1 MEGTL
6 AHSWCPPSQPP
17 RASWYES
24 ETRED
29 GAADRHNKDLS
40 LHQERGDR
48 EGSAGRQGLD
58 SGWIL
63 TILSDA
69 TTTLRIFIKCD
80 NESIFPSAW
89 TRNHLVW
96 AQKKDKGIVQC
107 FLLFWRCS
115 TRWSHRKEEVFGEN
129 FSLGCPSISNSQGIT
144 SYWSVLYKL
153 FSKLYYAFKVKFNS
167 QSSCVSWY
175 TSQKYY
181 WTMDAL
187 WWSRDTDTVEIRKCD
202 LLMDQLT
209 GICSRNAC
217 KYLKSY
223 FQGSPYQP
231 DDWRWVPWLWWK

>member
-1 MEGTL
+1 MKVFSPAPG
-6 AHSWCPPSQPP
+6 
-17 RASWYES
+17 
-24 ETRED
+24 
-29 GAADRHNKDLS
+29 
-40 LHQERGDR
+40 
-48 EGSAGRQGLD
+48 QGI
-58 SGWIL
+58 IL
-63 TILSDA
+63 FEHKRKTKVLYNVLFYSDDV
-69 TTTLRIFIKCD
+69 K
-80 NESIFPSAW
+80 
-89 TRNHLVW
+89 
-96 AQKKDKGIVQC
+96 
-107 FLLFWRCS
+107 
-115 TRWSHRKEEVFGEN
+115 RWSHRKGEVFGEN
-129 FSLGCPSISNSQGIT
+129 FSLGCPSISNSQGIK

-153 FSKLYYAFKVKFNS
+153 LSKLYYAFKVKFNS

-202 LLMDQLT
+202 LLTDQLT